1 MGFSQMRMKKYFFE
15 SLDFLNDPSFQGVW
29 DEAGNAI
36 LSFVSMD
43 PNIDGNIQRRRIALI
58 CLKIYLI
65 INQKNLVKN
74 LYNQKVY
81 S

>member
-1 MGFSQMRMKKYFFE
+1 MLLIKGKTVPPANYEDVGGLFPDENEKYFFE

-58 CLKIYLI
+58 SLKGFT
-65 INQKNLVKN
+65 
-74 LYNQKVY
+74 
-81 S
+81 